1 MTERQPVRFIDP
13 VEAWLATGL
22 ATELAPDIT
31 DRIDRRV
38 RAAIA
43 AAPIPLAQRR
53 ARFGRRSRVL
63 LLATAT
69 VAVMGAGAGI
79 LGLFGTIFGP
89 VDGWRTAFDRAE
101 RFDVAVTSGDVRA
114 SVVRAYADANQIFVF
129 MVSENLRDQR
139 QPSFDGP
146 FTLVDDAGTEYQ
158 PVLASGA
165 PDQSIAAAMFVFDIA
180 EPWLDGSRS
189 FTFTVASFS
198 DPRAAATDPSPTA
211 GRIPGGPYTF
221 TFTLTSQGGR
231 VAAPGR
237 PVAVN
242 GTTIGLRSLALS
254 PTAARGVLTIDPVP
268 AVLAEPGEP
277 LRLRINVQADGRSV
291 EVATYEGI
299 EGSDPLLVPFATV
312 SGFDAPAGAGTVEVR
327 SVDPDGSEVQG
338 ERWVLPFELR

>member
-1 MTERQPVRFIDP
+1 MTERQPSRFIDP
-13 VEAWLATGL
+13 FEAWLATGL
-22 ATELAPDIT
+22 ATDLAPDIS

-63 LLATAT
+63 LLAAAT

-114 SVVRAYADANQIFVF
+114 SVVRAYADANLVFVF
-129 MVSENLRDQR
+129 MVSENLRDQQ

-146 FTLVDDAGTEYQ
+146 WTLVDDSGIEYQ
-158 PVLASGA
+158 SFLGGGA
-165 PDQSIAAAMFVFDIA
+165 PDQSIAAAMFVFDTR

-189 FTFTVASFS
+189 FTFTVPSFS
-198 DPRAAATDPSPTA
+198 DPRAAVTDPSPDA

-221 TFTLTSQGGR
+221 TFTLTSKGGR
-231 VAAPGR
+231 VAEPGQ
-237 PVAVN
+237 PAAVN
-242 GTTIGLRSLALS
+242 GTTIALRSLVLS
-254 PTAARGVLTIDPVP
+254 ATAARGVLTIDPVP
-268 AVLAEPGEP
+268 PADP
-277 LRLRINVQADGRSV
+277 LRLRMTLHVGGRSV
-291 EVATYEGI
+291 VVATYEGI
-299 EGSDPLLVPFATV
+299 EASDPLLVPFATV

-327 SVDPDGSEVQG
+327 GVGPDGSEVQG
-338 ERWVLPFELR
+338 ERWVLPFEFR

>member
-13 VEAWLATGL
+13 FEAWLATGL
-22 ATELAPDIT
+22 ATELAPDVS

-43 AAPIPLAQRR
+43 AAPTPLAQRR

-63 LLATAT
+63 LLVAAT

-89 VDGWRTAFDRAE
+89 VEGWRTAFDRAE
-101 RFDVAVTSGDVRA
+101 RLGVVATSGDVRA
-114 SVVRAYADANQIFVF
+114 RVVRAYADANEVFVF
-129 MVSENLRDQR
+129 MVSENLRDRQ

-146 FTLVDDAGTEYQ
+146 FTLVDETGTEYQ
-158 PVLASGA
+158 PLLAGGA
-165 PDQSIAAAMFVFDIA
+165 PDQSVAAAMFVFDTP

-189 FTFTVASFS
+189 FTFTVPSFS

-211 GRIPGGPYTF
+211 GRIPEGPYTF
-221 TFTLTSQGGR
+221 AFDLTTAGGR
-231 VAAPGR
+231 VAEPGQ
-237 PVAVN
+237 PAGAN
-242 GTTIGLRSLALS
+242 GTTIGLRSLVLS
-254 PTAARGVLTIDPVP
+254 ATAARGLLTIDPSP
-268 AVLAEPGEP
+268 AEPGEP
-277 LRLRINVQADGRSV
+277 LRLRITVQTGGRSV

-312 SGFDAPAGAGTVEVR
+312 SGFDDPAGAGTVEVR
-327 SVDPDGSEVQG
+327 VVGPHGTEAQS

>member
-13 VEAWLATGL
+13 FEAWLATGL
-22 ATELAPDIT
+22 ATELAPDIS

-38 RAAIA
+38 RAAIG

-53 ARFGRRSRVL
+53 ARFGRRPRVL
-63 LLATAT
+63 LL
-69 VAVMGAGAGI
+69 VAAMLVVMGAGAGI

-101 RFDVAVTSGDVRA
+101 RLDIAMTSGDVRA
-114 SVVRAYADANQIFVF
+114 RVVRAYADANEVFVF
-129 MVSENLRDQR
+129 MVSENLRDQ
-139 QPSFDGP
+139 QHPSFDGP
-146 FTLVDDAGTEYQ
+146 FTLVDETGTEYQ

-165 PDQSIAAAMFVFDIA
+165 PDQSIAAAMFVFYTP

-189 FTFTVASFS
+189 FTFTVPWFS

-221 TFTLTSQGGR
+221 TFALASKGGR
-231 VAAPGR
+231 VAEPGQ
-237 PVAVN
+237 PAAAD
-242 GTTIGLRSLALS
+242 GTTVGLRSLVLS
-254 PTAARGVLTIDPVP
+254 ATGARGLLTIDPSP
-268 AVLAEPGEP
+268 AEPGEP
-277 LRLRINVQADGRSV
+277 LRLSITVQAGGRSV
-291 EVATYEGI
+291 KVATYDGM

-312 SGFDAPAGAGTVEVR
+312 SGFDDAAGAGTVEVR
-327 SVDPDGSEVQG
+327 GVGPDGSEAQG